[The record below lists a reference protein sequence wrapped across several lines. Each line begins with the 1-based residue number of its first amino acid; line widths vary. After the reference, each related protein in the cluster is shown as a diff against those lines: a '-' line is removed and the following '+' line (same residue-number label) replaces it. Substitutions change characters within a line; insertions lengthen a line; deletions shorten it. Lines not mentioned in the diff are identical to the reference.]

1 MIRKYWPLLFTL
13 YMLLVGGNFM
23 LYNLSLPIRI
33 AHHIIVTLILAHW
46 FLKHGLPRTP
56 MLWPVAAMMGAVAA
70 SVVFSVDNRMAY
82 ENAWHWITNLALF
95 LMLIHWCRL
104 GYINQLMAGQFATSG
119 ALSTSSIVQG
129 ILNPAMRVS
138 GLFFI
143 TNLTGGYSAA
153 SVLPTVGWA
162 RSLQSRW
169 LKIALVVLVAG
180 QLLTLWL
187 NQSRGPL
194 ISLGVAAL
202 VTLAPTFWKHRRRW
216 PLAIPIVIGV
226 LIPVIVWSNQKAH
239 ASGDVLRLDLW
250 RAAGEMLITH
260 PTGVGAGTFGQVYRQ
275 IGTMNILDHLDV
287 DGMTGAH
294 NLYLNMAAELGWPGI
309 AAGLFFVGTALYL
322 LRRSSWDVQKLAVL
336 GALVG
341 ILAHMLVDDYPAQN
355 WTFLVSLYAAYLLSH
370 THVSAVTKPRLVGA
384 GWAVGIVL
392 FGLTMLHFD
401 RAQTY
406 YERSLAGN
414 EVAALEAV
422 ELDPGLKL
430 YRMNA
435 ARLAGDMAALQ
446 VWDSTV
452 TSHTDFATYALVN
465 YGRYW
470 PGHGDYSNRIYP
482 PQLPSTNFENEPP
495 TPPLG

>member
-1 MIRKYWPLLFTL
+1 MIKKYWPLLFTL
-13 YMLLVGGNFM
+13 YMLLIGGNFM

-33 AHHIIVTLILAHW
+33 AHHILVTVILARW
-46 FLKHGLPRTP
+46 FWKHGLPRTP
-56 MLWPVAAMMGAVAA
+56 MLLPVVGMMSAVTV
-70 SVVFSVDNRMAY
+70 SVVFSVDNRMAF
-82 ENAWHWITNLALF
+82 ENAWHWLINLGLF

-119 ALSTSSIVQG
+119 ALSTSSIIQG

-138 GLFFI
+138 GIFFI

-153 SVLPTVGWA
+153 SVLPTIGWA
-162 RSLQSRW
+162 QGIKSR
-169 LKIALVVLVAG
+169 LVKYALLALVAG

-187 NQSRGPL
+187 NQSRGPF

-202 VTLAPTFWKHRRRW
+202 VALAPTIWKQRKRAV
-216 PLAIPIVIGV
+216 LAIPIVIGV
-226 LIPVIVWSNQKAH
+226 LIPLMVWGSQKAH
-239 ASGDVLRLDLW
+239 SSGDVLRLDLW

-260 PTGVGAGTFGQVYRQ
+260 PTGVGAGVFGQVYRQ
-275 IGTMNILDHLDV
+275 IGTLNNPDHLDI

-309 AAGLFFVGTALYL
+309 AAGVFFLGTALHL
-322 LRRSSWDVQKLAVL
+322 LRRSSWNAQKLTVL
-336 GALVG
+336 AALVG

-355 WTFLVSLYAAYLLSH
+355 WTFLVSLYAAYLLADSKVER
-370 THVSAVTKPRLVGA
+370 TTQMKTLARIAAVNLLA
-384 GWAVGIVL
+384 
-392 FGLTMLHFD
+392 FGLVMLHFD

-406 YERSLAGN
+406 YERSLTGN
-414 EVAALEAV
+414 PAAALEAV
-422 ELDPGLKL
+422 ELDPNLRL

-435 ARLAGDMAALQ
+435 ALMESGLEAVHQ
-446 VWDSTV
+446 IDSTV

-482 PQLPSTNFENEPP
+482 PQPPPTNFENEPP